1 MDLGNSSMLRCLR
14 AALRQAGHSLSLHDL
29 GDNQPSAPSIQD
41 LHGANASVSRQ
52 WSVDALRRHGLYA
65 GWHEV
70 DFEALKPS
78 NLPAI
83 LLLEERLVVLYRLGE
98 THCRVVDPSLGDE
111 PVAVETAALRM
122 SYSGNA
128 LLFKA
133 ETRVDNRSDEL
144 VRVQEKHWFW
154 GTVWRFKRFIAE
166 AVALSVVINVLAL
179 AMSIFTMSVY
189 NRVLPNQAYVTLWT
203 MAIGVS
209 LALLFEFGARVGRAW
224 VLDRAGKKID
234 LILGAKIFRHVLA
247 TRLESRA
254 QSSGAFA
261 NVVQSFETVRD
272 MVTSATLTAVADLP
286 FALLFLLVIYLV
298 AGPLVWVVVGT
309 MLAVVALA
317 LLIQIPLKRDSQNSM
332 KVASNR
338 HGLVV
343 ESLDNLETIKAL
355 RAESWIASRHDAA
368 SVQLAQLSMQTRFLS
383 SWATT
388 LLQSFQQFSTVAL
401 LLWGAYLVGD
411 GTISMGGI
419 IATMTLSA
427 RAIAPIG
434 VLAAMAVRL
443 QQARTSLASLE
454 QVMAKPKDR
463 SPKQVYVQLPAEG
476 PEVFR
481 CHDLSFRYKKELPPV
496 ADGLELSVRPGERIA
511 ILGKM
516 GSGKSTLLRL
526 LAGLYQPT
534 GGRIVINGVDSR
546 QVDPGE
552 LRSHVA
558 LVSQEPRLMY
568 GTLRDNL
575 LMAAPHASDEQMLH
589 VASLTGVSDIVARH
603 PMGFGMP
610 VGERGD
616 TLSGGQKQAIA
627 LARAL
632 LARPSVLLLDE
643 PTSGMDMG
651 SERTLMSALGPAM
664 EGRTVII
671 VTHKPALLQF
681 VERIVVMDDGVKVAD
696 GPKEQ
701 ILQALNSGKIPSGS
715 ELRSA
720 AKTWQPTATFAH

>member
-1 MDLGNSSMLRCLR
+1 M
-14 AALRQAGHSLSLHDL
+14 AAAWR
-29 GDNQPSAPSIQD
+29 
-41 LHGANASVSRQ
+41 
-52 WSVDALRRHGLYA
+52 
-65 GWHEV
+65 EV
-70 DFEALKPS
+70 DFDALQPS
-78 NLPAI
+78 ILPAM
-83 LLLEERLVVLYRLGE
+83 LLLEQRLVLLCRLGDS
-98 THCRVVDPSLGDE
+98 HCQIIDPSLGDS
-111 PVAVETAALRM
+111 PMDVETATLRA
-122 SYSGNA
+122 SYSGAA

-133 ETRVDNRSDEL
+133 EARVDSRSDDL
-144 VRVQEKHWFW
+144 VKVEEKHWFW
-154 GTVWRFKRFIAE
+154 GTVWRFKRYVAE

-209 LALLFEFGARVGRAW
+209 LALLFEFAARVGRAW

-247 TRLESRA
+247 TRMESRA

-272 MVTSATLTAVADLP
+272 LVTSATLTAIADLP

-298 AGPLVWVVVGT
+298 AGPLVWVVLGT

-317 LLIQIPLKRDSQNSM
+317 LLIQIPLKRDAQRSM
-332 KVASNR
+332 KLGSNR

-343 ESLDNLETIKAL
+343 ESLDNLETIKVL
-355 RAESWIASRHDAA
+355 RAERMIASRHDAA
-368 SVQLAQLSMQTRFLS
+368 SVQLAQLAMQTRFLS

-388 LLQSFQQFSTVAL
+388 LLQSFQQYSTVAL
-401 LLWGAYLVGD
+401 LLWGTYLVGT
-411 GTISMGGI
+411 GSISMGGI

-434 VLAAMAVRL
+434 VLAAMAVRV
-443 QQARTSLASLE
+443 QQARTALSSLE
-454 QVMAKPKDR
+454 KVMATPEDR
-463 SPKQVYVQLPAEG
+463 DPNQVYVQLPSAG
-476 PEVFR
+476 GQAFH
-481 CHDLSFRYKKELPPV
+481 CQDLSFRYKKELPAV
-496 ADGLELSVRPGERIA
+496 ADSLDLSVQPGERIA

-534 GGRIVINGVDSR
+534 EGRIVIHGVDSR
-546 QVDPGE
+546 QVDPDE
-552 LRSHVA
+552 LRSRVA
-558 LVSQEPRLMY
+558 LVSQEPRLMF

-575 LMAAPHASDEQMLH
+575 LMAAPHASDEEMLKI
-589 VASLTGVSDIVARH
+589 AAITGVGDIVARH

-610 VGERGD
+610 VGERGE

-651 SERTLMSALGPAM
+651 SERTVMNALGPAM

-681 VERIVVMDDGVKVAD
+681 VDRIVVMDEGVKVAD

-701 ILQALNSGKIPSGS
+701 VLQALNSGRIPSGAD
-715 ELRSA
+715 LRSA
-720 AKTWQPTATFAH
+720 AKTWQPTAAAAHGAQS